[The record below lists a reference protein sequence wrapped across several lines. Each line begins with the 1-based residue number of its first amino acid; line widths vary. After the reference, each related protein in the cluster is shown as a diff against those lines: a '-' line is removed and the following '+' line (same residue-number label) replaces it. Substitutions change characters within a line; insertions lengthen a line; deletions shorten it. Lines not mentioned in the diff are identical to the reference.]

1 MTRSADP
8 SPAVTGYPNPYPYV
22 YGAPPPRPPPHAVPY
37 YPYGAGAAPL
47 PAPPSEPRSTVFLRS
62 LCAVM
67 IASFLVLFVFNLVL
81 WLVLRPNLPEIAVS
95 WAAVSGF
102 NLTAAAQQLSADFNL
117 SLTFHNPNDKLR
129 IDYDEIGV
137 AVLYDSEIISYAP
150 IPPFYQQKGSTTAAG
165 ARLVAAS
172 EYLSSDAA
180 KAMDWDR
187 SHGDGALSFVFRV
200 FAWVKF
206 GSGAWW
212 TRRDAMM
219 AHCKDVRIGF
229 GNGTV
234 AAAGALVGPSPKNC
248 LVLM

>member
-1 MTRSADP
+1 MTRLADP
-8 SPAVTGYPNPYPYV
+8 IPVVTGYPTGAGYPNPYPYV
-22 YGAPPPRPPPHAVPY
+22 YGAPPPQPPPHAVPY
-37 YPYGAGAAPL
+37 YPYGAGAAP
-47 PAPPSEPRSTVFLRS
+47 PRSTVFVRS

-81 WLVLRPNLPEIAVS
+81 WLVLRPNLPEITVS

-102 NLTAAAQQLSADFNL
+102 NLTAAAQQLSADFNV
-117 SLTFHNPNDKLR
+117 SLTFHNPNDKLG

-150 IPPFYQQKGSTTAAG
+150 IPPFYQEKGSTTAAG
-165 ARLVAAS
+165 ARLVAVS

-187 SHGDGALSFVFRV
+187 SHGDGALSFIFRV
-200 FAWVKF
+200 FARVKF

-212 TRRDAMM
+212 TRGDAMR

>member
-1 MTRSADP
+1 
-8 SPAVTGYPNPYPYV
+8 
-22 YGAPPPRPPPHAVPY
+22 
-37 YPYGAGAAPL
+37 
-47 PAPPSEPRSTVFLRS
+47 
-62 LCAVM
+62 M

-81 WLVLRPNLPEIAVS
+81 WLVLRPNLPEITVS

-102 NLTAAAQQLSADFNL
+102 NLTAAAQQLSADFNV
-117 SLTFHNPNDKLR
+117 SLTFHNPNDKLG

-150 IPPFYQQKGSTTAAG
+150 IPPFYQEKGSTTAAG
-165 ARLVAAS
+165 ARLVAVS

-187 SHGDGALSFVFRV
+187 SHGDGALSFIFRV
-200 FAWVKF
+200 FARVKF

-212 TRRDAMM
+212 TRGDAMR